1 MHPHEVDVRLSELN
15 RANTYKRAELL
26 LIEFKNYSGKL
37 TEDQLSR
44 LCFAAITN
52 EQIYNCFH
60 CKSHL
65 KVILKKNEENL
76 DESQYN
82 EVMEKIDG

>member
-15 RANTYKRAELL
+15 RANTYKRAESL

-60 CKSHL
+60 CKGHL
-65 KVILKKNEENL
+65 KVILKKNEENM
-76 DESQYN
+76 DEAQYK
-82 EVMEKIDG
+82 EVIEKIDG